1 MSLSDELGK
10 LGDLHRSGMLSDD
23 EFASAKARVISDSA
37 RSATGYDRGAR
48 PEPSLAAI
56 NALQRSRGDRWIGG
70 VCGGLAR
77 MTGLASWIWRLL
89 FAAFALCAGGGVL
102 LYILLWIFVPEEP
115 APLLGAQGSLT

>member
-1 MSLSDELGK
+1 MSLSDELGR
-10 LGDLHRSGMLSDD
+10 LGDLHRSGMLSDE
-23 EFASAKARVISDSA
+23 EFAGAKARVIGDST
-37 RSATGYDRGAR
+37 RSATDSDRG
-48 PEPSLAAI
+48 
-56 NALQRSRGDRWIGG
+56 
-70 VCGGLAR
+70 AR